1 MQFLVKKAVIKLS
14 LQITT
19 QVLKWPQRRYLGVS
33 IAMESHHYH
42 GNAYQGKYFIGAE
55 LKFQKVSSLSSW
67 KETGRLVGRH
77 DARKGVGACTSWST
91 ERRQAGDHTSFT
103 LIIWDL

>member
-1 MQFLVKKAVIKLS
+1 
-14 LQITT
+14 
-19 QVLKWPQRRYLGVS
+19 
-33 IAMESHHYH
+33 MESHHYH

-77 DARKGVGACTSWST
+77 DARKGVGACTS
-91 ERRQAGDHTSFT
+91 
-103 LIIWDL
+103 